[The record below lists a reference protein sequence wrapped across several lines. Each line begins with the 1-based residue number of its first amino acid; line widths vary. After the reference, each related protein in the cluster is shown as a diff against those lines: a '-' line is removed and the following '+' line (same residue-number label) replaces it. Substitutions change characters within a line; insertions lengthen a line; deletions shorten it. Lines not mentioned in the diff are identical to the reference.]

1 MQDRWKKNLK
11 AKKQLTRMIPL
22 QRIGKP
28 NDIANSILFLLSN
41 EGSYITGTEIT
52 VDGGLTAKP

>member
-1 MQDRWKKNLK
+1 
-11 AKKQLTRMIPL
+11 MIPL

-28 NDIANSILFLLSN
+28 KDIANTILFLLSN
-41 EGSYITGTEIT
+41 EGNYITGIEIT

>member
-1 MQDRWKKNLK
+1 
-11 AKKQLTRMIPL
+11 MIPL

-28 NDIANSILFLLSN
+28 NDIANTILFLLSN
-41 EGSYITGTEIT
+41 EGSYITGTEII

>member
-1 MQDRWKKNLK
+1 LSKI
-11 AKKQLTRMIPL
+11 IPL

-28 NDIANSILFLLSN
+28 IDIANTILFLLSN
-41 EGSYITGTEIT
+41 EGSYITGTEII